1 MHKQHKREQAPTM
14 MRRRSLTS
22 AIAIT
27 LALGIAGPT
36 FAQEAATAAAPQAT
50 GPSAD
55 PQQQPQELETITV
68 TANKR
73 EENIREVAVAITK
86 LTDEQ
91 LENINATQMTD
102 YANYVPGLAV
112 QSLGTLWSAMGHAT
126 FFGVMAGVA
135 SLAGVLLRL
144 LDGSVRRAESMNGR
158 PADVRADQR
167 SEEHA

>member
-1 MHKQHKREQAPTM
+1 MHKQHKREQAPIT

-27 LALGIAGPT
+27 LAVGIAGPA
-36 FAQEAATAAAPQAT
+36 FAQDAATAAAPQAN

-55 PQQQPQELETITV
+55 PQQKKPQELETITV

-86 LTDEQ
+86 LSDQQ

-102 YANYVPGLAV
+102 
-112 QSLGTLWSAMGHAT
+112 
-126 FFGVMAGVA
+126 
-135 SLAGVLLRL
+135 
-144 LDGSVRRAESMNGR
+144 
-158 PADVRADQR
+158 QR
-167 SEEHA
+167 